1 MKNMKLL
8 KRAKAYAES
17 TSYPFEVR
25 FTENPFDTLGN
36 DSWWGCKYYFE
47 YVNAHNI
54 AEAFKT
60 QAELSDFLTER
71 GF

>member
-1 MKNMKLL
+1 MRNKTLL

-17 TSYPFEVR
+17 TEGVFKVR
-25 FTENPFDTLGN
+25 YTENPFDAVGN
-36 DSWWGCKYYFE
+36 DTWWGCKYFFE
-47 YVNAHNI
+47 FVDAHNI
-54 AEAFKT
+54 AQAFRT